1 MIGCLG
7 CAVSAWSAAYSNR
20 SRFQVVAKQRVCLC
34 VPDGTKRISS
44 SAAFITVI
52 RCKEQQRQ
60 QHRDRPP
67 KLACPRLRP
76 PLRLPPVVWSH
87 EIAAV
92 LIAFERHADWQSKE
106 VKIRPKSGSMLL
118 YSRKKVRYRRDGYC
132 WKKRKD
138 GKTTREDHMKLKVQ
152 GTECIYGCYV
162 HSAILPTF
170 HRRCYWL
177 LQNPDIVLVHYLN
190 VPYPDDNKMVSI
202 SPSLALWGDKKEWT
216 KEELVSQLKPMC
228 ESLGRV
234 PRGAHHRH
242 TASHHQ
248 MHPFSNSSTV
258 YSEDEPDHNNELEI
272 STAETVESIVTQL
285 MERQRAAR
293 SAALA
298 KQLECGCPDS
308 TCADGKTCS
317 HPIRRITSAKPQL
330 TTVTMDRSNQV
341 SSTTGTGSGTL
352 ITQTQRHHATQHT
365 SQHTAQ
371 HTAQHQIHL
380 SETHQQQLQQRVT
393 AAAQQQQLQQ
403 HHHQAGQLVQQA
415 PPLVL
420 SLSQIQTSSLLI
432 LNNAANGQANL
443 GPASAHQHQVA
454 TVTSFVRN
462 VPGVAHLP
470 HHPHHHHHLKPP
482 NASAT
487 AAAAAVVE
495 AAGLSGKTVVSEASS
510 LHAVMKQEQEAM
522 DMNTCRMAAMTA
534 VSQSSSTVVSVTSHN
549 MDVTNGNI
557 ADFVM
562 YDNIG
567 FSQETQ
573 HLQVVSSAT
582 NQQAIHVDKAM
593 SSPPSPSKQMDTRC
607 SPDMLVTHQTFC
619 DDAVGNESCGNK
631 SSGTSGANSSSDGS
645 TTAGFFDALEMTQ
658 EDIQRTL
665 SANMPMSCASDQRL
679 HTPMDTVPSVQETSP
694 DEMSPHDLNPMDF
707 IEGCE
712 VVSGAAD
719 DEDVFVNLDAFD
731 MLGDF
736 VDIDGLDNTA
746 ENSSQS
752 SRIMINSENSE
763 SPSVGSIE
771 LTHQQPQYQEQ
782 TTLLEIKPD
791 HDAVLSHLK
800 QEEPSPL
807 EENQQQ
813 QLQQLQPQQING
825 NVNSSET
832 SLPSVEITEYSP
844 EWAYPEGGVKVLV
857 TGPWYSS
864 SPYTVLFDTFP
875 VSTTLVQDGVLR
887 CYCPAH
893 EVGLATLQVA
903 CDGHIVSNSVM
914 FEYKEPPKSPV
925 EAVGTALQDQKRDTA
940 DSNSLL
946 KLTLLHR
953 LEAVNQR
960 LHIKQE
966 QSDHCSDLMES
977 VGDLEE
983 RLVARCRRMSSCQW
997 KDVEMPVLTS
1007 HRNMTLLHLA
1017 AALGYPRL
1025 ICALIHWREEN
1036 SSPILDL
1043 EVDALSKD
1051 EVGFTPLMWS
1061 CSKGHNDAA
1070 LALYRWNH
1078 SALDLVNIFNQSA
1091 LDVARLSGFTSL
1103 ASEVTKLKNERLKT
1117 NALSPS
1123 SQSNDMLSL
1132 LFPPSPSPS
1141 SGLSPCSSVVS
1152 IPSSAAS
1159 SSASTCTSASATG
1172 TDVSQD
1178 SLLDTNSWASLS
1190 SSRSHDGVFL
1200 RPLATR
1206 TRSDGQKLKN
1216 LELQVNIPPS
1226 TSAMLNNL
1234 EAATESEPGEIR
1246 QSQSLKRGSHHLV
1259 KRPSVD
1265 SGINLG
1271 SVQSVQ
1277 SSCDSLSSLRSLRS
1291 NRFNRDNSRISR
1303 FDRSMSLP
1311 LNSPKSA
1318 SDLFGSNGC
1327 NSPARKGDFSLCE
1340 VTSGDRSDSPL
1351 IDIEGVSDEDSES
1364 RESVVGQQEVRVLT
1378 LAEQIIAAIPE
1389 RIKNGS
1395 DDSMMSD
1402 DSSSP
1407 GDQKNEGLD
1416 VFMDSSLLD
1425 EPPSSA
1431 FESNEFNFEFSD
1443 HNYRYYDVST
1453 PSSSLSP
1460 SSSCLQ
1466 SPCSF
1471 VLEPSPSP
1479 PPTTADFC
1487 EFFQASGS
1495 LFEKDF
1501 SNLTLSD
1508 REQRELYEAAKIIQ
1522 KAYRSYKGRKIAEE
1536 QEKERAAAILIQN
1549 YYRRYKQY
1557 AYFKQMT
1564 HAATVIQNGFRSYQE
1579 HKRFKKSKE
1588 AAVCIQT
1595 YYRNYRDH
1603 GGRSSSSSPSF
1614 ESTPS
1619 SGLKRTYSQRRQHQA
1634 ARKIQQFMRQSKNND
1649 WDVSTGQV
1657 VADRTSFGSRKREA
1671 VGPVGV
1677 PGCPPKVA
1685 LSRNFGLIQHRSK

>member
-1 MIGCLG
+1 P
-7 CAVSAWSAAYSNR
+7 A
-20 SRFQVVAKQRVCLC
+20 
-34 VPDGTKRISS
+34 
-44 SAAFITVI
+44 
-52 RCKEQQRQ
+52 
-60 QHRDRPP
+60 
-67 KLACPRLRP
+67 
-76 PLRLPPVVWSH
+76 
-87 EIAAV
+87 AAV
-92 LIAFERHADWQSKE
+92 PGL
-106 VKIRPKSGSMLL
+106 
-118 YSRKKVRYRRDGYC
+118 
-132 WKKRKD
+132 
-138 GKTTREDHMKLKVQ
+138 
-152 GTECIYGCYV
+152 
-162 HSAILPTF
+162 
-170 HRRCYWL
+170 
-177 LQNPDIVLVHYLN
+177 
-190 VPYPDDNKMVSI
+190 
-202 SPSLALWGDKKEWT
+202 
-216 KEELVSQLKPMC
+216 
-228 ESLGRV
+228 
-234 PRGAHHRH
+234 HH
-242 TASHHQ
+242 
-248 MHPFSNSSTV
+248 
-258 YSEDEPDHNNELEI
+258 
-272 STAETVESIVTQL
+272 
-285 MERQRAAR
+285 
-293 SAALA
+293 
-298 KQLECGCPDS
+298 
-308 TCADGKTCS
+308 
-317 HPIRRITSAKPQL
+317 
-330 TTVTMDRSNQV
+330 
-341 SSTTGTGSGTL
+341 
-352 ITQTQRHHATQHT
+352 
-365 SQHTAQ
+365 
-371 HTAQHQIHL
+371 
-380 SETHQQQLQQRVT
+380 
-393 AAAQQQQLQQ
+393 
-403 HHHQAGQLVQQA
+403 
-415 PPLVL
+415 
-420 SLSQIQTSSLLI
+420 
-432 LNNAANGQANL
+432 
-443 GPASAHQHQVA
+443 
-454 TVTSFVRN
+454 
-462 VPGVAHLP
+462 P
-470 HHPHHHHHLKPP
+470 HHNHHNHHHHHHLVQQMKP
-482 NASAT
+482 AVAEAK
-487 AAAAAVVE
+487 AAA
-495 AAGLSGKTVVSEASS
+495 SEAS
-510 LHAVMKQEQEAM
+510 LLMKQEQEGM
-522 DMNTCRMAAMTA
+522 EMNTCRMAAMTA
-534 VSQSSSTVVSVTSHN
+534 VSQSSSTVVSVTSSACN

-582 NQQAIHVDKAM
+582 NQQAVHVDKQA

-607 SPDMLVTHQTFC
+607 SPDLLEAQQSFC
-619 DDAVGNESCGNK
+619 DEVVGNNSCVNK
-631 SSGTSGANSSSDGS
+631 SNGNSGTNSSSDAS
-645 TTAGFFDALEMTQ
+645 SSAGFFDALEMTQ

-665 SANMPMSCASDQRL
+665 SANMPMSCTSDQRL
-679 HTPMDTVPSVQETSP
+679 HTPMDTVTSVQETSP
-694 DEMSPHDLNPMDF
+694 DEMSPHDINPMDF

-712 VVSGAAD
+712 VVSGSAD

-736 VDIDGLDNTA
+736 VDMDGLDNTA

-752 SRIMINSENSE
+752 SRMMVNSENSE
-763 SPSVGSIE
+763 SPSAGSMDHN
-771 LTHQQPQYQEQ
+771 HQHTQPQYQEHA
-782 TTLLEIKPD
+782 LLDIKPD
-791 HDAVLSHLK
+791 HDAVLSQLK
-800 QEEPSPL
+800 QEDDHSTS
-807 EENQQQ
+807 EENQDSQQ
-813 QLQQLQPQQING
+813 QRQQQQEQEQQPQMHQQEQQQQQQQVHEHQING
-825 NVNSSET
+825 NSTNDAG
-832 SLPSVEITEYSP
+832 LPSVEITEYSP

-864 SPYTVLFDTFP
+864 SPYTVLFDSLP
-875 VSTTLVQDGVLR
+875 VTTTLVQEGVLR

-903 CDGHIVSNSVM
+903 CDGQVVSNSVM

-925 EAVGTALQDQKRDTA
+925 ETMGTVLQDHKRDTA

-953 LEAVNQR
+953 LETVNQR

-977 VGDLEE
+977 VGDLED
-983 RLVARCRRMSSCQW
+983 RLVARTRRMSSCLW

-1017 AALGYPRL
+1017 AALGYSRL
-1025 ICALIHWREEN
+1025 IGALIHWREEN

-1043 EVDALSKD
+1043 EVDAESKD

-1061 CSKGHNDAA
+1061 CSRGHTEAS
-1070 LALYRWNH
+1070 LVLFRWNC
-1078 SALDLVNIFNQSA
+1078 SSLDMVNIFNQNA
-1091 LDVARLSGFTSL
+1091 LDLARASGFTAL
-1103 ASEVTKLKNERLKT
+1103 AGEISKLKSDRLKT
-1117 NALSPS
+1117 RAVSPS

-1141 SGLSPCSSVVS
+1141 SGLSPCSSIVS
-1152 IPSSAAS
+1152 LPSSAAS
-1159 SSASTCTSASATG
+1159 SSASPCVSVSTVS
-1172 TDVSQD
+1172 TDTSQD
-1178 SLLDTNSWASLS
+1178 SLLESSPWTTLP

-1200 RPLATR
+1200 RPLAAR
-1206 TRSDGQKLKN
+1206 NRNEGQKNKN
-1216 LELQVNIPPS
+1216 LELQVNIPVSPS
-1226 TSAMLNNL
+1226 PSLTNNNL
-1234 EAATESEPGEIR
+1234 DTPADVEQTDSR
-1246 QSQSLKRGSHHLV
+1246 QVQSQKRGAHHLI

-1265 SGINLG
+1265 SGIHLSSG
-1271 SVQSVQ
+1271 QSIQ
-1277 SSCDSLSSLRSLRS
+1277 SSCDSLASLRSLRS
-1291 NRFNRDNSRISR
+1291 SRLGRDSSRISR

-1311 LNSPKSA
+1311 LNSPKSGG
-1318 SDLFGSNGC
+1318 DVFGSNGC
-1327 NSPARKGDFSLCE
+1327 NSPARRGDFSLCE

-1351 IDIEGVSDEDSES
+1351 IDIEGVSDEESES

-1395 DDSMMSD
+1395 EDSMMSD

-1407 GDQKNEGLD
+1407 GDHKNEVLD

-1460 SSSCLQ
+1460 SSSSCLQ

-1471 VLEPSPSP
+1471 VLESSPSP

-1579 HKRFKKSKE
+1579 HKRFKKSQE
-1588 AAVCIQT
+1588 AAVCIQN
-1595 YYRNYRDH
+1595 YYRNYREH
-1603 GGRSSSSSPSF
+1603 GARSSSPSNSSPSF
-1614 ESTPS
+1614 ESAPS

-1634 ARKIQQFMRQSKNND
+1634 ARKIQQFMRQSKNNE
-1649 WDVSTGQV
+1649 WDVSSGQV

-1685 LSRNFGLIQHRSK
+1685 LSRNFGVLQHRSSNKS

>member
-1 MIGCLG
+1 
-7 CAVSAWSAAYSNR
+7 
-20 SRFQVVAKQRVCLC
+20 
-34 VPDGTKRISS
+34 
-44 SAAFITVI
+44 
-52 RCKEQQRQ
+52 
-60 QHRDRPP
+60 
-67 KLACPRLRP
+67 
-76 PLRLPPVVWSH
+76 
-87 EIAAV
+87 
-92 LIAFERHADWQSKE
+92 
-106 VKIRPKSGSMLL
+106 MLL

-234 PRGAHHRH
+234 PRGAHQRP
-242 TASHHQ
+242 SHHQ
-248 MHPFSNSSTV
+248 MHPFSSTV

-293 SAALA
+293 AATLS

-317 HPIRRITSAKPQL
+317 HPIRRITAAKPQL
-330 TTVTMDRSNQV
+330 ITLDRSNQV
-341 SSTTGTGSGTL
+341 SSTTGSS
-352 ITQTQRHHATQHT
+352 IIAQRHHAAQHA
-365 SQHTAQ
+365 AQ
-371 HTAQHQIHL
+371 HTAHQIHL
-380 SETHQQQLQQRVT
+380 SEAHQQRQQH
-393 AAAQQQQLQQ
+393 QLQQ
-403 HHHQAGQLVQQA
+403 HHQAAAQLVHHQHQQHQQQHGQQQQSA

-443 GPASAHQHQVA
+443 GPASAHQVA

-462 VPGVAHLP
+462 VPAVPGLHP
-470 HHPHHHHHLKPP
+470 HHPHHNHHHLVQQIKP
-482 NASAT
+482 
-487 AAAAAVVE
+487 AAAAAVAE
-495 AAGLSGKTVVSEASS
+495 AAGLANKAVVSEASAAASTSTS
-510 LHAVMKQEQEAM
+510 LLMKQEQESM
-522 DMNTCRMAAMTA
+522 EMNTCRMAAMTA
-534 VSQSSSTVVSVTSHN
+534 VSQSSSTVVSVTSSACN

-582 NQQAIHVDKAM
+582 NQQAIHVAKQT
-593 SSPPSPSKQMDTRC
+593 SSPPSPSKQMDT
-607 SPDMLVTHQTFC
+607 SPDLLEAQQSFC
-619 DDAVGNESCGNK
+619 DEVVGNNSCGNK
-631 SSGTSGANSSSDGS
+631 SNGNNGTNSSSDAS
-645 TTAGFFDALEMTQ
+645 SSAGFFDALEMTQ

-665 SANMPMSCASDQRL
+665 SANMPMSCSSDQRL
-679 HTPMDTVPSVQETSP
+679 HTPMDTVTSVQETSP
-694 DEMSPHDLNPMDF
+694 DEMSPHDINPMDF

-712 VVSGAAD
+712 VVSGSAD

-736 VDIDGLDNTA
+736 VDMDGLDNTA

-752 SRIMINSENSE
+752 SRLMVNSENSE
-763 SPSVGSIE
+763 SPSAASMDHS
-771 LTHQQPQYQEQ
+771 HQHAQSQYQEHP
-782 TTLLEIKPD
+782 LLDIKPE
-791 HDAVLSHLK
+791 HDAVLSQLK
-800 QEEPSPL
+800 QEEDHSPS
-807 EENQQQ
+807 EDNQDSQQQ
-813 QLQQLQPQQING
+813 QQQQQQQHQQQMHQQEHQQQHVQHVHEHHMNG
-825 NVNSSET
+825 NNSNET
-832 SLPSVEITEYSP
+832 GLPSVEITEYSP

-864 SPYTVLFDTFP
+864 SPYTVLFDSLP
-875 VSTTLVQDGVLR
+875 VPTTLVQEGVLR

-903 CDGHIVSNSVM
+903 CDGQIVSNSVM

-925 EAVGTALQDQKRDTA
+925 ETLGTALQDHKRDTA

-953 LEAVNQR
+953 LETVNQR

-983 RLVARCRRMSSCQW
+983 RLVSRTRRMSSCLW

-1017 AALGYPRL
+1017 AALGYSRL
-1025 ICALIHWREEN
+1025 IGALIHWREEN

-1043 EVDALSKD
+1043 EVDAESKD

-1061 CSKGHNDAA
+1061 CSRGHTEAA
-1070 LALYRWNH
+1070 LVLYRWNY
-1078 SALDLVNIFNQSA
+1078 STLEMVNIFNQSA
-1091 LDVARLSGFTSL
+1091 LDLARASGFTSL
-1103 ASEVTKLKNERLKT
+1103 VAEINKLKSDRQKNR
-1117 NALSPS
+1117 AVSPS

-1152 IPSSAAS
+1152 LPSSAVS
-1159 SSASTCTSASATG
+1159 SSASTCVSTSNVG
-1172 TDVSQD
+1172 TDISQD
-1178 SLLDTNSWASLS
+1178 SLLEASPWTSLP

-1200 RPLATR
+1200 RPLAAR
-1206 TRSDGQKLKN
+1206 NRSDVQKNKN
-1216 LELQVNIPPS
+1216 LELQVNIPLTNSPS
-1226 TSAMLNNL
+1226 SLDTPSPSVDL
-1234 EAATESEPGEIR
+1234 EQADNR
-1246 QSQSLKRGSHHLV
+1246 QSQSQKRGAHHLI

-1271 SVQSVQ
+1271 SGQSTQ
-1277 SSCDSLSSLRSLRS
+1277 SSCDSLTSLRSLRN
-1291 NRFNRDNSRISR
+1291 NRYGRDSSRISR

-1318 SDLFGSNGC
+1318 SDVFGTNGC
-1327 NSPARKGDFSLCE
+1327 NSPARRGDFSLW
-1340 VTSGDRSDSPL
+1340 
-1351 IDIEGVSDEDSES
+1351 
-1364 RESVVGQQEVRVLT
+1364 QQEVRVLT

-1407 GDQKNEGLD
+1407 GDLKNEVLD

-1460 SSSCLQ
+1460 SSSSCLQ

-1471 VLEPSPSP
+1471 VLESSPSP

-1579 HKRFKKSKE
+1579 HKRFKKSQE
-1588 AAVCIQT
+1588 AAVCIQN
-1595 YYRNYRDH
+1595 YYRNYREH
-1603 GGRSSSSSPSF
+1603 GARSSSPSNTSSCF
-1614 ESTPS
+1614 ESAPS

-1634 ARKIQQFMRQSKNND
+1634 ARKIQQFMRQSKNNE
-1649 WDVSTGQV
+1649 WDVSSGQV

-1671 VGPVGV
+1671 VGPVSV

-1685 LSRNFGLIQHRSK
+1685 LSRNFVVLQHRSK